1 VKLWVAR
8 GVTRSS
14 GAWSVFY
21 RAGTVRAERTRE
33 VTGRRR
39 VESLNGDGSSKG
51 R

>member
-21 RAGTVRAERTRE
+21 RAGTVRGERTRE
-33 VTGRRR
+33 VTGRHRA
-39 VESLNGDGSSKG
+39 ESINGDDSSNG